1 MSDDG
6 ALRAPASV
14 SGVNETSSSGRSGSA
29 LEHALEAS
37 SRAGVREQAAQR
49 ALGGGNVL
57 YDPLG
62 VFLAGERAVASVAG
76 SIEDASDTRGAS
88 PDETN
93 VVAHEKPAAAVA
105 ASAVR
110 HRAIDDVILR
120 ECASARDGVRQ
131 VVVINAGFGT
141 RPYRL
146 ALPDVT
152 WFEVD
157 AMEVQQAL
165 GPLMDK
171 KDWSPDAEARECEG
185 EGCNVV
191 FSMYWRRHHCRS
203 CGGVFCA
210 NCAPKAAVRLCTAC
224 NGRVKAKA
232 GEGHG
237 AEPVPMD
244 MAVFHALAQVLQ
256 PDLDEEAPDD
266 PESSATIRREGL
278 WKKVEKTEAEQE
290 GSAEGQE
297 QGKLTAQAVPHGFS
311 HGGAEDGDEK
321 QGKSG
326 HHEAWAYRMSR
337 GLSPGVQSARS

>member
-157 AMEVQQAL
+157 AMEVLLLKRHLIRAAGGARRGSSL
-165 GPLMDK
+165 AARRRGGRPGPPRGL
-171 KDWSPDAEARECEG
+171 EARTRRSRTSPRPPYAKSSSSG
-185 EGCNVV
+185 STSRRSFHQNRNATRRRIATRRAR
-191 FSMYWRRHHCRS
+191 FKTAWRR
-203 CGGVFCA
+203 F
-210 NCAPKAAVRLCTAC
+210 
-224 NGRVKAKA
+224 
-232 GEGHG
+232 
-237 AEPVPMD
+237 
-244 MAVFHALAQVLQ
+244 
-256 PDLDEEAPDD
+256 
-266 PESSATIRREGL
+266 
-278 WKKVEKTEAEQE
+278 
-290 GSAEGQE
+290 
-297 QGKLTAQAVPHGFS
+297 
-311 HGGAEDGDEK
+311 
-321 QGKSG
+321 
-326 HHEAWAYRMSR
+326 
-337 GLSPGVQSARS
+337 

>member
-157 AMEVQQAL
+157 A
-165 GPLMDK
+165 
-171 KDWSPDAEARECEG
+171 WRC
-185 EGCNVV
+185 
-191 FSMYWRRHHCRS
+191 FS
-203 CGGVFCA
+203 
-210 NCAPKAAVRLCTAC
+210 
-224 NGRVKAKA
+224 
-232 GEGHG
+232 
-237 AEPVPMD
+237 
-244 MAVFHALAQVLQ
+244 
-256 PDLDEEAPDD
+256 
-266 PESSATIRREGL
+266 
-278 WKKVEKTEAEQE
+278 
-290 GSAEGQE
+290 
-297 QGKLTAQAVPHGFS
+297 
-311 HGGAEDGDEK
+311 
-321 QGKSG
+321 
-326 HHEAWAYRMSR
+326 
-337 GLSPGVQSARS
+337 